1 VSLATYGMA
10 TLLKVDTDV
19 WFINGNGVT

>member
-10 TLLKVDTDV
+10 TLLKVDTDT

>member
-1 VSLATYGMA
+1 LAAYGMA
-10 TLLKVDTDV
+10 TVLKVDTDT